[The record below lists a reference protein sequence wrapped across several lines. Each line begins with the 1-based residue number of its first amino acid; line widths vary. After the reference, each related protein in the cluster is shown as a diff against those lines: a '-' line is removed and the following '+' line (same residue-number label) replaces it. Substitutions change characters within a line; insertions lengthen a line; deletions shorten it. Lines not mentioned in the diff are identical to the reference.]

1 MKTGTEFSKK
11 WRRRLTR
18 FAVVTLLMGASLA
31 VGVTLTVVVAARIL
45 FPIAAM
51 ALVGLAS
58 AGVNATIS
66 DLYSGDS
73 EMRLT
78 VLTQLKQSFDTQ
90 NSQKLDPQIADWI
103 LPAIE
108 QCLTDVDPNVVAL
121 ADELIVYIKINKS
134 STP

>member
-1 MKTGTEFSKK
+1 MKTGTEVPKK
-11 WRRRLTR
+11 WRRRFSRL
-18 FAVVTLLMGASLA
+18 AIVTLLMGASFA

-45 FPIAAM
+45 LPIAALG
-51 ALVGLAS
+51 LVGLAS
-58 AGVNATIS
+58 AGAKATIS
-66 DLYSGDS
+66 ALYSGDS

-90 NSQKLDPQIADWI
+90 PSQKFDPQTADWI

-121 ADELIVYIKINKS
+121 ADELIVVININKS
-134 STP
+134 SPQ

>member
-1 MKTGTEFSKK
+1 MKSGTEFSTK
-11 WRRRLTR
+11 WRQRLTR
-18 FAVVTLLMGASLA
+18 LAVLTLLMGASLA
-31 VGVTLTVVVAARIL
+31 VGVTLTVVVAAKIL

-58 AGVNATIS
+58 AGANATIS
-66 DLYSGDS
+66 ALNSGDS

-90 NSQKLDPQIADWI
+90 PSQKLDPQIADWI

>member
-1 MKTGTEFSKK
+1 
-11 WRRRLTR
+11 
-18 FAVVTLLMGASLA
+18 MGASLA

-90 NSQKLDPQIADWI
+90 PSQKLDPQIADWI

-121 ADELIVYIKINKS
+121 ADELIVYVNINKS